1 MTTRPPL
8 TLPELLSRGD
18 PERPAVV
25 CPDASLLTYSQLRAE
40 IERLTDR
47 LDFLGAAAG
56 DRIALV
62 LPNGPAAA
70 IAFLTAASYGCAAPL
85 NPRYRESEFR
95 FYLEDLGART
105 LIVGQDGG
113 SEAARAA
120 AGDGTL
126 VLSLSGAPGGLHLDI
141 AGKQGTSGHG
151 RLASSSPE
159 RHDPSPDDTRSRSSA
174 ERTERSGTSPP
185 ERHDPSPDDTAL
197 VLHTSGTTS
206 RPKIVPI
213 RQRNL
218 ALSATNIAASLLLTH
233 QDRSMNVMPLFH
245 IHGLLA
251 GLLSPLAA
259 GGSVACT
266 EGFDAFRF
274 FAQLGVLRPSFFTAV
289 PTMHQML
296 LARAEPHKA
305 EALNAELRFVR
316 SSSASLPSPVM
327 ARLGEL
333 FNAPVIEAYGMTEA
347 THQMCSNP
355 LPPAPAKPKSV
366 GLPTGI
372 QLTILD
378 ENGRPL
384 PTGECGEVCIKGRT
398 VMGGY
403 ENNPEA
409 NQTAFTSGWFRT
421 GDEGC
426 LDKDG
431 YLFLTGR
438 LKEQINR
445 GGEKVSP
452 IEVDEVLLS
461 HPLVAEA
468 ATFAAPH
475 DKLGE
480 EPAAAVVITEG
491 AELSER
497 QLRAFLSEQ
506 LAAFKVPRKI
516 VFLES
521 LPKGPTGKLQRIGLA
536 ERLGLT
542 DQTP

>member
-47 LDFLGAAAG
+47 LSFLGVAAG
-56 DRIALV
+56 GRIALV

-70 IAFLTAASYGCAAPL
+70 IAFLAAASYGCAAPL

-105 LIVGQDGG
+105 LIVGGDGA
-113 SEAARAA
+113 SEVARAA

-141 AGKQGTSGHG
+141 AGQGTSGHG
-151 RLASSSPE
+151 YLASDSPERQEPSPEDTSGRSSTEHLGASSPE
-159 RHDPSPDDTRSRSSA
+159 QPEPSP
-174 ERTERSGTSPP
+174 E
-185 ERHDPSPDDTAL
+185 DTAL

-218 ALSATNIAASLLLTH
+218 ALSAANIAASLLLTH

-251 GLLSPLAA
+251 GLLSPLAV

-274 FAQLGVLRPSFFTAV
+274 FTQLGVLRPSFFTAV

-305 EALNAELRFVR
+305 EALNAGLRFVR

-327 ARLGEL
+327 DRLGEL

-355 LPPAPAKPKSV
+355 LPPAPAKPRSV

-372 QLTILD
+372 QLAILD
-378 ENGRPL
+378 ENGRPM

-403 ENNPEA
+403 ENNREA
-409 NQTAFTSGWFRT
+409 NQAAFTSGWFRT
-421 GDEGC
+421 GDEGY

-452 IEVDEVLLS
+452 LEVDEVLLS

-468 ATFAAPH
+468 VTFAAPH

-480 EPAAAVVITEG
+480 EPAAAVVATEG

-497 QLRAFLSEQ
+497 ELRAFLSEQ

-542 DQTP
+542 D